1 MKLLLCKECQD
12 VVKPLI
18 GKKRWCQCGKCSVI
32 GHDDNVTVFY
42 SGENAIMLGLA
53 NSSLRSAV
61 ISQPFDGLGKEFVA
75 FVIAKKCITAIKIEH
90 ENSSHTS

>member
-12 VVKPLI
+12 VVRPII

-32 GHDDNVTVFY
+32 GHEDNVTVFY
-42 SGENAIMLGLA
+42 SGDNATMLGFT
-53 NSSLRSAV
+53 NYSFRKAV
-61 ISQPFDGLGKEFVA
+61 VGQPTEGMGREFVA
-75 FVIAKKCITAIKIEH
+75 FVIPKKCVTAIKVEH